1 MFQCNNLDMSRVLI
15 KSKKCLVLL
24 ILLSS
29 TFHCSIIHA
38 NAIKNQNLS
47 NPFGTTIHS
56 NWHTVLLNSGGP
68 YTINNAGT
76 ITVTQ
81 SSGINVQVATDV
93 TNTGTVEVLY
103 NSSNSGRGIQ
113 AYQATGTSSFTC
125 LLYTSPSPRD
135 RTRSRMPSSA

>member
-1 MFQCNNLDMSRVLI
+1 MDISRVLI
-15 KSKKCLVLL
+15 KSKKYLVLVC
-24 ILLSS
+24 LLSPTIHS
-29 TFHCSIIHA
+29 TIVSA
-38 NAIKNQNLS
+38 NEIKNQSLS
-47 NPFGTTIHS
+47 NPSGTTIHS

-81 SSGINVQVATDV
+81 SSGINAQVETNV

-113 AYQATGTSSFTC
+113 PIRRQAQA
-125 LLYTSPSPRD
+125 LLLILV
-135 RTRSRMPSSA
+135 

>member
-1 MFQCNNLDMSRVLI
+1 MRRVLI
-15 KSKKCLVLL
+15 KPIKYVVLL
-24 ILLSS
+24 SLLSS
-29 TFHCSIIHA
+29 TFHCSIAHA

-47 NPFGTTIHS
+47 NPSGTTIHS

-81 SSGINVQVATDV
+81 SSGINAQVETDV

-103 NSSNSGRGIQ
+103 NS
-113 AYQATGTSSFTC
+113 
-125 LLYTSPSPRD
+125 
-135 RTRSRMPSSA
+135 